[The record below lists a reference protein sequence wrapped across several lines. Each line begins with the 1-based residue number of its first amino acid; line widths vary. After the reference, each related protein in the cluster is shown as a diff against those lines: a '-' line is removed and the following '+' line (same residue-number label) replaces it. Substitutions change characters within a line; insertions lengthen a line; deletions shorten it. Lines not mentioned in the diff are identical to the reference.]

1 MKKRK
6 TGILKWCMALV
17 LLCSVF
23 CTSLGSPVTAEAA
36 AKGLASYKTVSSEKG
51 CKIGKTYFYMKYNSS
66 TGKYI
71 VYAKKNGKKRVI
83 TKNCGS
89 RNAVTNGK
97 YLYYGT
103 GTVIPRNPYGSTFRN
118 RKLVRCTVSSRKN
131 KTLKKLSGEGAAW
144 TPIACDGRYLYY
156 GTAAVYSASAV
167 SNFSVLDQ
175 KNGKT
180 KTSNYDAS
188 EVRKAGSRVLVSG
201 NAFPP
206 GRGSIVYLMS
216 RDGKPY
222 QYISFSGI
230 NVRIKGK
237 YIYLSAIGNW
247 GNGLESRNFKCTL
260 DGKLA

>member
-6 TGILKWCMALV
+6 TGVLNWCMV
-17 LLCSVF
+17 LMVVFSILCAA
-23 CTSLGSPVTAEAA
+23 LGSTATAEAA
-36 AKGLASYKTVSSEKG
+36 AKGLSSYKTVSSRKG
-51 CKIGKTYFYMKYNSS
+51 CKIGKTHFYMKYNSS

-103 GTVIPRNPYGSTFRN
+103 GTVISRSSYGNTFRN
-118 RKLVRCTVSSRKN
+118 RKLVRCTVSNRKN
-131 KTLKKLSGEGAAW
+131 KTLKKMSGKGAAW

-156 GTAAVYSASAV
+156 GTAAGYSESAV
-167 SNFSVLDQ
+167 NNFSVLDQ

-216 RDGKPY
+216 CDGKPY
-222 QYISFSGI
+222 QYISFSGRD
-230 NVRIKGK
+230 VRIKGK
-237 YIYLSAIGNW
+237 YIYLSVIGNW
-247 GNGLESRNFKCTL
+247 GNGPESRNFKCTL